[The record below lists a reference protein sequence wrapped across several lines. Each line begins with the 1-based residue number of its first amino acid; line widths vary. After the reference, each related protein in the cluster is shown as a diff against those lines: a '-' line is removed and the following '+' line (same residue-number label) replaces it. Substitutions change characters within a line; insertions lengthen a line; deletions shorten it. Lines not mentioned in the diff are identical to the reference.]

1 MATDPSLRGGQQS
14 RRKSGNEPGRGWPE
28 KNGGPNGGGSFT
40 ASSQDIHRTLPHS
53 IEAEQGVLGSMLI
66 SPREIIAEC
75 VEKINEE
82 YFYVPAHQT
91 IYVVLV
97 ELWNA
102 GQGIDLITF
111 TQVLRDRNLLETV
124 GGAAAVTSLFTFVPT
139 AANVTYYLEIVREKY
154 ILRQIIAACTESVRR
169 SFEEQDEVHNLLD
182 EVEQK
187 IFSVGEDRFKGQVLT
202 MKDQV
207 MEAIEAIEHLYERRG
222 GITGISTG
230 FAELDRMTN
239 GLHESEMIVIA
250 ARPSMGKCLTSD
262 SEITLADGSIA
273 TIEEI
278 VRGQRARLLT
288 LGADWRFRFIE
299 PSAFVDDGIKP
310 VYHVVTRLGRS
321 IETTL
326 AHPFLSFSGWTKLED
341 LKPGMQIAVP
351 RALRVFGE
359 ESCRDCEI
367 KLLAYLIG
375 DGCLT
380 DTTPEFTNGNPR
392 LRADFAEAAREFGD
406 LSVREDTSA
415 NTRTPSLHVAKDRTS
430 LTRQR
435 QEFGRRLRLI
445 VKSHSRS
452 ADAIARAAGVLPSSL
467 SQWASGRVAPGAKAL
482 ERLCTA
488 LGVSVTE
495 LLPNGLAA
503 ISRNARNPLT
513 LWLARLGLWEKGA
526 HAKHVPPFVFRLKR
540 EAIAL
545 FLNRLFATDGW
556 ATLLASGQIQLGY
569 SSVSAR
575 LIRQIQHLLLR
586 FGVIVS
592 IRHRQVKYGSGQRS
606 AWQLDITDADSIK
619 TFAANIGIFG
629 KEDAVER
636 CRAAAARKRPHTNR
650 DLIPPQVWAHLAK
663 AKGSRSWAAVARS
676 AGFAAFSNIHVGRRA
691 LSRRRLAA
699 LAAAVEDGALEQLA
713 TSDVYWDTIVS
724 IMPAGEKQVYD
735 LTIRDT
741 HNFVA
746 NDICVH
752 NTALAMNIA
761 EHVAIN
767 EKLPVAVFSLEMSSQ
782 QLVQR
787 LLCSRARVNLQ
798 KVRDGFLA
806 ERDFPSLTAAA
817 SKLAEAQI
825 FIDDSASLSI
835 LELRAKAR
843 RLKAQKDI
851 KLIVVDYLQLLRS
864 TTRRAQDNR
873 QLEIS
878 EISSG
883 LKGLA
888 KELKVPVLVLAQLN
902 RQPEAR
908 TGGKPRL
915 SDLRES
921 GSIEQ
926 DADLVGLLV
935 RPEIYEEDEDA
946 RAEKAGEAE
955 LIIAKQRNGPVGE
968 VSLTFLKEFT
978 RFEDRARNVP
988 EPM

>member
-1 MATDPSLRGGQQS
+1 
-14 RRKSGNEPGRGWPE
+14 
-28 KNGGPNGGGSFT
+28 
-40 ASSQDIHRTLPHS
+40 
-53 IEAEQGVLGSMLI
+53 MLI

-75 VEKINEE
+75 VEKINET

-91 IYVVLV
+91 IYEVLV

-169 SFEEQDEVHNLLD
+169 SFEEQDEVNNLLD

-187 IFSVGEDRFKGQVLT
+187 IFSVGEDRFKGQLLT

-207 MEAIEAIEHLYERRG
+207 MEAIEAIEQLYERRG

-250 ARPSMGKCLTSD
+250 ARPSMGK
-262 SEITLADGSIA
+262 
-273 TIEEI
+273 
-278 VRGQRARLLT
+278 
-288 LGADWRFRFIE
+288 
-299 PSAFVDDGIKP
+299 
-310 VYHVVTRLGRS
+310 
-321 IETTL
+321 
-326 AHPFLSFSGWTKLED
+326 
-341 LKPGMQIAVP
+341 
-351 RALRVFGE
+351 
-359 ESCRDCEI
+359 
-367 KLLAYLIG
+367 
-375 DGCLT
+375 
-380 DTTPEFTNGNPR
+380 
-392 LRADFAEAAREFGD
+392 
-406 LSVREDTSA
+406 
-415 NTRTPSLHVAKDRTS
+415 
-430 LTRQR
+430 
-435 QEFGRRLRLI
+435 
-445 VKSHSRS
+445 
-452 ADAIARAAGVLPSSL
+452 
-467 SQWASGRVAPGAKAL
+467 
-482 ERLCTA
+482 
-488 LGVSVTE
+488 
-495 LLPNGLAA
+495 
-503 ISRNARNPLT
+503 
-513 LWLARLGLWEKGA
+513 
-526 HAKHVPPFVFRLKR
+526 
-540 EAIAL
+540 
-545 FLNRLFATDGW
+545 
-556 ATLLASGQIQLGY
+556 
-569 SSVSAR
+569 
-575 LIRQIQHLLLR
+575 
-586 FGVIVS
+586 
-592 IRHRQVKYGSGQRS
+592 
-606 AWQLDITDADSIK
+606 
-619 TFAANIGIFG
+619 
-629 KEDAVER
+629 
-636 CRAAAARKRPHTNR
+636 
-650 DLIPPQVWAHLAK
+650 
-663 AKGSRSWAAVARS
+663 
-676 AGFAAFSNIHVGRRA
+676 
-691 LSRRRLAA
+691 
-699 LAAAVEDGALEQLA
+699 
-713 TSDVYWDTIVS
+713 
-724 IMPAGEKQVYD
+724 
-735 LTIRDT
+735 
-741 HNFVA
+741 
-746 NDICVH
+746 
-752 NTALAMNIA
+752 TALAMNIA

-767 EKLPVAVFSLEMSSQ
+767 EKLPVAVFSLEMSGQ

-968 VSLTFLKEFT
+968 IALTFLKEFT
-978 RFEDRARNVP
+978 RFEDRARNVA
-988 EPM
+988 EPN

>member
-14 RRKSGNEPGRGWPE
+14 RRKSGEAPGRGWPE

-124 GGAAAVTSLFTFVPT
+124 GGASAVTSLFTFVPT

-250 ARPSMGKCLTSD
+250 ARPSMGK
-262 SEITLADGSIA
+262 
-273 TIEEI
+273 
-278 VRGQRARLLT
+278 
-288 LGADWRFRFIE
+288 
-299 PSAFVDDGIKP
+299 
-310 VYHVVTRLGRS
+310 
-321 IETTL
+321 
-326 AHPFLSFSGWTKLED
+326 
-341 LKPGMQIAVP
+341 
-351 RALRVFGE
+351 
-359 ESCRDCEI
+359 
-367 KLLAYLIG
+367 
-375 DGCLT
+375 
-380 DTTPEFTNGNPR
+380 
-392 LRADFAEAAREFGD
+392 
-406 LSVREDTSA
+406 
-415 NTRTPSLHVAKDRTS
+415 
-430 LTRQR
+430 
-435 QEFGRRLRLI
+435 
-445 VKSHSRS
+445 
-452 ADAIARAAGVLPSSL
+452 
-467 SQWASGRVAPGAKAL
+467 
-482 ERLCTA
+482 
-488 LGVSVTE
+488 
-495 LLPNGLAA
+495 
-503 ISRNARNPLT
+503 
-513 LWLARLGLWEKGA
+513 
-526 HAKHVPPFVFRLKR
+526 
-540 EAIAL
+540 
-545 FLNRLFATDGW
+545 
-556 ATLLASGQIQLGY
+556 
-569 SSVSAR
+569 
-575 LIRQIQHLLLR
+575 
-586 FGVIVS
+586 
-592 IRHRQVKYGSGQRS
+592 
-606 AWQLDITDADSIK
+606 
-619 TFAANIGIFG
+619 
-629 KEDAVER
+629 
-636 CRAAAARKRPHTNR
+636 
-650 DLIPPQVWAHLAK
+650 
-663 AKGSRSWAAVARS
+663 
-676 AGFAAFSNIHVGRRA
+676 
-691 LSRRRLAA
+691 
-699 LAAAVEDGALEQLA
+699 
-713 TSDVYWDTIVS
+713 
-724 IMPAGEKQVYD
+724 
-735 LTIRDT
+735 
-741 HNFVA
+741 
-746 NDICVH
+746 
-752 NTALAMNIA
+752 TALAMNIA

-968 VSLTFLKEFT
+968 IALTFLKEFT